1 MKELHNEPLMASLEQ
16 LSTPQLEDMLRSE
29 VKKDQPEATTVR
41 AIMDILRR
49 REEEPA
55 VETGARMEAAWQDF
69 RRKTEQRSGS
79 FRKQFLKAAAVMVAC
94 GLLLAVFTQEV
105 SAGRLWDRI
114 AAWTDSIFE
123 LFSREQRGRSTGEYT
138 FRTDNPGLQELYD
151 TVTRLGVTV
160 PVIPMW
166 LDGEYEL
173 ESCRVVESPADK
185 KVTAAFEDENRTA
198 AFEIRIFEEGAPR
211 EYHKN
216 DPDAIPYESNGI
228 LHHVFQNHGLWV
240 VVWTR
245 ENIECSLTI
254 DCQEHAVYRTINSIY
269 GSEE

>member
-123 LFSREQRGRSTGEYT
+123 LFSREQRGRTTGEYT

-173 ESCRVVESPADK
+173 EDC
-185 KVTAAFEDENRTA
+185 KVTESRNDVKVLAALLCDDKTVSFELKIYKETA
-198 AFEIRIFEEGAPR
+198 SR

-216 DPDAIPYESNGI
+216 NPEAEPYESNGVI
-228 LHHVFQNHGLWV
+228 YYIFKNQDLWV
-240 VVWTR
+240 VVWSR
-245 ENIECSLTI
+245 DNLECLMAM
-254 DCQEHAVYRTINSIY
+254 DGQDDVYRVIDSIY
-269 GSEE
+269 ATEE

>member
-151 TVTRLGVTV
+151 TVTQLGVTV

-173 ESCRVVESPADK
+173 ENCKIEGMPNITKVVAS
-185 KVTAAFEDENRTA
+185 FLCDEKSAVFQINIYDNNIA
-198 AFEIRIFEEGAPR
+198 R

-216 DPDAIPYESNGI
+216 EPDAEPFESNGVI
-228 LHHVFQNHGLWV
+228 HYIFRNQSVWT

-245 ENIECSLTI
+245 KNVECYLSI
-254 DCQEHAVYRTINSIY
+254 DCRDDVYRVINSIY
-269 GSEE
+269 TSEE